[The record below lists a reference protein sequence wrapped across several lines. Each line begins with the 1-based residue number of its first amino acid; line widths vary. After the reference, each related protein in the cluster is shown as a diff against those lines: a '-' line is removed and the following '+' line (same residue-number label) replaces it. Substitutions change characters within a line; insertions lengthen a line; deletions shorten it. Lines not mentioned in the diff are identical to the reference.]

1 MQCQKMSRLNRR
13 RMHTLLLCQPTLQ
26 WKDVCLLAAEITA
39 WFQNIDDAEA
49 AARELRRRGR
59 GIRSLR
65 IRQPRPR
72 TGEGGSAAFQALAL
86 YASPSA
92 QAAVGGSMPFATPG
106 YFPGLWEDAAAAEAG
121 DGPAK
126 RKDSLM
132 IIRTEDGSA
141 RQVAA
146 ILTALHA
153 SHVRITPGL
162 PRS

>member
-1 MQCQKMSRLNRR
+1 
-13 RMHTLLLCQPTLQ
+13 
-26 WKDVCLLAAEITA
+26 
-39 WFQNIDDAEA
+39 
-49 AARELRRRGR
+49 
-59 GIRSLR
+59 
-65 IRQPRPR
+65 
-72 TGEGGSAAFQALAL
+72 
-86 YASPSA
+86 
-92 QAAVGGSMPFATPG
+92 MPFATPG

-153 SHVRITPGL
+153 SHVKLTPGL

>member
-1 MQCQKMSRLNRR
+1 MY
-13 RMHTLLLCQPTLQ
+13 
-26 WKDVCLLAAEITA
+26 LLASEITA
-39 WFQNIDDAEA
+39 WFANIDDAET

-65 IRQPRPR
+65 IRQPKPRPER
-72 TGEGGSAAFQALAL
+72 GGSAAFQALAL
-86 YASPSA
+86 YASPTA
-92 QAAVGGSMPFATPG
+92 QSAVGGSAPYVSPG
-106 YFPGLWEDAAAAEAG
+106 IFPGLLEDAVAAETG
-121 DGPAK
+121 DGPSK

-132 IIRTEDGSA
+132 IIRAEDGSA

-153 SHVRITPGL
+153 SHVKLTPGL

>member
-1 MQCQKMSRLNRR
+1 M
-13 RMHTLLLCQPTLQ
+13 
-26 WKDVCLLAAEITA
+26 EIGPGH
-39 WFQNIDDAEA
+39 IREI
-49 AARELRRRGR
+49 ELRIGQLPQQKV
-59 GIRSLR
+59 GQPLLSAGSDQQVR

-72 TGEGGSAAFQALAL
+72 TSEGGSAAFQALAL

-153 SHVRITPGL
+153 SHVKLTPGL